1 MENYSPVLVTNPT
14 SRVKF
19 KHVSRH
25 EPPLIT
31 ILVIETSTSS
41 QKNIVKHAA
50 KGVNMC
56 KKLCKICLLLK
67 FT

>member
-41 QKNIVKHAA
+41 QKKHRHAA
-50 KGVNMC
+50 KGVNVC
-56 KKLCKICLLLK
+56 
-67 FT
+67 